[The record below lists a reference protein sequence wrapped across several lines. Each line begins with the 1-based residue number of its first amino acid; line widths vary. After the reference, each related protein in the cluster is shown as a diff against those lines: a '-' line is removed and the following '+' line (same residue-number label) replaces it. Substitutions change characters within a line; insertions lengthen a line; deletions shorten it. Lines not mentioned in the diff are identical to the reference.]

1 MYNYLKL
8 SQLVTDSFV
17 CSICLHFLLTVE
29 MYLEYFQP
37 YPFFLCKPNTLKA
50 LLVFLSSSIFSQ
62 TL

>member
-17 CSICLHFLLTVE
+17 CSVCIFLLTVE

-37 YPFFLCKPNTLKA
+37 YPFFF
-50 LLVFLSSSIFSQ
+50 V
-62 TL
+62 

>member
-17 CSICLHFLLTVE
+17 CSVCLHFLLTVE
-29 MYLEYFQP
+29 MCLEYFQP
-37 YPFFLCKPNTLKA
+37 YPFFLCKPKA
-50 LLVFLSSSIFSQ
+50 LLVFLSKSIFSQ